1 LSEKVQKW
9 LFVNFCGE
17 TPHFGVLVRSRALTP
32 QNADHSTGNP
42 EELQK
47 YPMKIYGEGL

>member
-1 LSEKVQKW
+1 LSEKGQKW
-9 LFVNFCGE
+9 LFGDFSGE
-17 TPHFGVLVRSRALTP
+17 F
-32 QNADHSTGNP
+32 HSTGNP